1 MVRVFHSI
9 QVTKAAT
16 ALLKH
21 ASKKSAAEAGDKNE
35 LFAEEQFVWLL
46 VGLKKVPDLK
56 KKAIKMYG
64 TAVLRVSPQGLV
76 ANRHVYCA
84 APFLLQYTR
93 ATLRSASSPKT
104 LSASTRTLWRRRT
117 SRL

>member
-1 MVRVFHSI
+1 MRLPLI

-35 LFAEEQFVWLL
+35 LFADEQFVWLL

-56 KKAIKMYG
+56 KKAVKMYG
-64 TAVLRVSPQGLV
+64 AVLTGDATSLLNND
-76 ANRHVYCA
+76 ANRPYGIVQRYSHSCIHE
-84 APFLLQYTR
+84 
-93 ATLRSASSPKT
+93 
-104 LSASTRTLWRRRT
+104 RR
-117 SRL
+117 